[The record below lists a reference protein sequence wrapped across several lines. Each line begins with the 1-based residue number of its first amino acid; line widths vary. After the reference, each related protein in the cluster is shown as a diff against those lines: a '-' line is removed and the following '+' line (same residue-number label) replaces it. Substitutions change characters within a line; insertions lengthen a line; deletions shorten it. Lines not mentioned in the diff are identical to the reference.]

1 MKALNLFT
9 TALGSWLMIPLVFL
23 VNSGLF
29 GSAWITENL
38 DDGHLAD
45 YFFLLTGIM
54 FVNQVGIFVFQFSIP
69 YFLLHFQLV
78 FYWVSSGYEYKTDA
92 ELKVL
97 EEEDNEENFTITTSV
112 ANPI

>member
-1 MKALNLFT
+1 
-9 TALGSWLMIPLVFL
+9 MIPLVFL

-54 FVNQVGIFVFQFSIP
+54 FLNQVKDLIFSP
-69 YFLLHFQLV
+69 TSLL
-78 FYWVSSGYEYKTDA
+78 
-92 ELKVL
+92 
-97 EEEDNEENFTITTSV
+97 I
-112 ANPI
+112 